1 MMNDVTLINIKEEIL
16 AENKE
21 LAGELR
27 GSLDDQGVFLVNFM
41 SSPGSGKTSLIV
53 RTLGCLRDTYRM
65 AVIEGDVDSAVD
77 AERVAREGVPAVQ
90 IKTGGSCHLTAAMVE
105 KGLEALSLESIDLL
119 FLENIGNLI
128 CPVGSDTGA
137 HLNVALLSVP
147 EGDDKPLKYP
157 RIFQTAD
164 AFIVNKTD
172 VLDYFDFDPDKF
184 KGRLRRLNPNAPV
197 FEVSCKTGHGVE
209 SWCSWLQERVARSSS
224 PGPFSRRSSPSPGDQ
239 TVPS

>member
-1 MMNDVTLINIKEEIL
+1 MSEVTLINIKEEIL
-16 AENKE
+16 SENRE
-21 LAGELR
+21 LAARLR
-27 GSLDDQGVFLVNFM
+27 ADLSGRGVFLVNFM

-53 RTLGCLRDTYRM
+53 RTLEHFRETYRM

-90 IKTGGSCHLTAAMVE
+90 IQTGGSCHLTAAMVE
-105 KGLEALSLESIDLL
+105 KGLQALVLDDVDLL
-119 FLENIGNLI
+119 LLENIGNLI

-172 VLDYFDFDPDKF
+172 TLELFDFDVETF
-184 KGRLRRLNPNAPV
+184 SGRVRRLNPKAPV
-197 FEVSCKTGHGVE
+197 FEVSCKTGDGVGV
-209 SWCSWLQERVARSSS
+209 WCRWLRERVEGIR
-224 PGPFSRRSSPSPGDQ
+224 
-239 TVPS
+239 

>member
-1 MMNDVTLINIKEEIL
+1 MMSDVTLISIKEEIL
-16 AENKE
+16 SENRE

-27 GSLDDQGVFLVNFM
+27 GKLNQEGVFLVNLM

-53 RTLGCLRDTYRM
+53 QTLRRLHDSYRI

-90 IKTGGSCHLTAAMVE
+90 LKTGGSCHLTAAMVE
-105 KGLEALSLESIDLL
+105 KGLEALVLESIDLL

-137 HLNVALLSVP
+137 HLNLAILSVP

-172 VLDYFDFDPDKF
+172 VLDYFDFDVEVF
-184 KGRLRRLNPNAPV
+184 RNRLKRLNPGAPI
-197 FEVSCKTGHGVE
+197 FEVSCKTGEGIDQ
-209 SWCSWLQERVARSSS
+209 WCSWLKEQVEA
-224 PGPFSRRSSPSPGDQ
+224 GAIGQ
-239 TVPS
+239 G

>member
-1 MMNDVTLINIKEEIL
+1 MSEITLIKIKEEIL
-16 AENKE
+16 EENKE
-21 LAGELR
+21 LADQLR
-27 GSLDDQGVFLVNFM
+27 KRLDEKGVFLVNLM
-41 SSPGSGKTSLIV
+41 SSPGSGKTSVIV
-53 RTLGCLRDTYRM
+53 RSLNHLGGAYRI

-90 IKTGGSCHLTAAMVE
+90 IQTGGSCHLTAAMVD
-105 KGLEALSLESIDLL
+105 KGLGALSLESIDLL

-137 HLNVALLSVP
+137 HLNVAVLSVP

-172 VLDYFDFDPDKF
+172 VLDHFDFNLGTFRDRVRK
-184 KGRLRRLNPNAPV
+184 LNPEAPA
-197 FEVSCKTGHGVE
+197 FEVSCKTGQGIDL
-209 SWCSWLQERVARSSS
+209 WCQWLRERVGA
-224 PGPFSRRSSPSPGDQ
+224 P
-239 TVPS
+239 V

>member
-1 MMNDVTLINIKEEIL
+1 MSEITLIKIKEEIL
-16 AENKE
+16 EENKE
-21 LAGELR
+21 LADQLR
-27 GSLDDQGVFLVNFM
+27 KRLDEKGVFLVNLM
-41 SSPGSGKTSLIV
+41 SSPGSGKTSVIV
-53 RTLGCLRDTYRM
+53 RSLNHLGGAYRI

-90 IKTGGSCHLTAAMVE
+90 IQTGGSCHLTAAMVD
-105 KGLEALSLESIDLL
+105 KGLGALSLESIDLL

-172 VLDYFDFDPDKF
+172 VLDHFDFNLGTFRDRVRKLSPE
-184 KGRLRRLNPNAPV
+184 APV
-197 FEVSCKTGHGVE
+197 FEVSCKSGQGIDL
-209 SWCSWLQERVARSSS
+209 WCQWLRERVGTRI
-224 PGPFSRRSSPSPGDQ
+224 
-239 TVPS
+239 

>member
-1 MMNDVTLINIKEEIL
+1 MSEITLIKIKEEIL
-16 AENKE
+16 SENKE
-21 LAGELR
+21 LADQLR
-27 GSLDDQGVFLVNFM
+27 ERLDEKGVFLVNFM

-53 RTLGCLRDTYRM
+53 RSLNHLGSTYRI

-77 AERVAREGVPAVQ
+77 AERVAQEGVPAVQ
-90 IKTGGSCHLTAAMVE
+90 IQTGGSCHLTAAMVD
-105 KGLEALSLESIDLL
+105 KGLGALSLDSIDLL

-164 AFIVNKTD
+164 AFVVNKTD
-172 VLDYFDFDPDKF
+172 VLDHFDFDLGVFRD
-184 KGRLRRLNPNAPV
+184 RVRRLNPEAPV
-197 FEVSCKTGHGVE
+197 FEVSCKTGQGIDL
-209 SWCSWLQERVARSSS
+209 WCRWLRERVGEGVKD
-224 PGPFSRRSSPSPGDQ
+224 PGHTP
-239 TVPS
+239 